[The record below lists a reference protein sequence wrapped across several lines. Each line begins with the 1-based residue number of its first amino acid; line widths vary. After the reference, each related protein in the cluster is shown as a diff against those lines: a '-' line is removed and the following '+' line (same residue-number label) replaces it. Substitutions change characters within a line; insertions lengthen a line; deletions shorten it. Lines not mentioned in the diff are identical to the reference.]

1 MEPLTHQNSCFCWKQ
16 FFPNCKFWKI
26 YLRLE
31 GVRTSNATVLVGCV
45 FAQALT
51 GSVILGRFLRLLSFW
66 SPCSLPS
73 ACLSC
78 CASYFPAYALEK
90 LISPLAHKL
99 HSLCLLS
106 RLNFFIKK
114 KNPPCLSH
122 VDEMSRF
129 AGYMSSLFSGLLFW
143 IYSISHSIPTH
154 KVSYIIYMYFLSSS
168 VGKRI
173 CLQCRRPGFDTWV
186 GKYHGEGNGNPP
198 STLASRIPW
207 TEEPGGLQSMGS
219 QRDGHHCATNLLSSF
234 FLLCDT
240 GVCVFV
246 CLTLG
251 YEVFIVMTLT

>member
-186 GKYHGEGNGNPP
+186 G
-198 STLASRIPW
+198 STLEKEMGTHRVHLPQEFHGQRSLVGYSPW
-207 TEEPGGLQSMGS
+207 DHKEMDTTVQL
-219 QRDGHHCATNLLSSF
+219 TF
-234 FLLCDT
+234 FLLSFCYVIQ
-240 GVCVFV
+240 GCV
-246 CLTLG
+246 CLCVSHLVTRFL
-251 YEVFIVMTLT
+251 

>member
-1 MEPLTHQNSCFCWKQ
+1 MEPLTHQNSFFCWKQ

-45 FAQALT
+45 LAQALT
-51 GSVILGRFLRLLSFW
+51 GSVILGRFLHLLSFW

-73 ACLSC
+73 AC
-78 CASYFPAYALEK
+78 YVPAYALEK

-122 VDEMSRF
+122 VDEIWRPLKVIWARSF
-129 AGYMSSLFSGLLFW
+129 LNSCFESIAYPIQSLLIKSLVL
-143 IYSISHSIPTH
+143 
-154 KVSYIIYMYFLSSS
+154 YMYFLSSS
-168 VGKRI
+168 VGKRT
-173 CLQCRRPGFDTWV
+173 CLQCRGPGFDTWV
-186 GKYHGEGNGNPP
+186 GKYPGEGNGNPP

-207 TEEPGGLQSMGS
+207 TEEPGGLQSMAS
-219 QRDGHHCATNLLSSF
+219 QRDGHDCATNFLSSF

-240 GVCVFV
+240 GVCLFV

-251 YEVFIVMTLT
+251 YEVFIAMTLT